1 MFTDWV
7 GVYLLDDIS
16 EINIERTLI
25 DVSVRPASAGGAD
38 SVLDIYQRSIKIISI
53 NKLIAILEKI
63 NFIYPYHQ
71 AIGFYMERAGVA
83 TSRL

>member
-16 EINIERTLI
+16 ETNIERTLI

-38 SVLDIYQRSIKIISI
+38 SVLDIYQRSTK
-53 NKLIAILEKI
+53 
-63 NFIYPYHQ
+63 
-71 AIGFYMERAGVA
+71 
-83 TSRL
+83 